1 MSKIHPLTMPKWGLS
16 MAEGRIGEW
25 RVLEGMSVESG
36 AELVG
41 VETDKI
47 FSPLEAPASG
57 ILRRIVARKDD
68 LVPVAGLIAVIA
80 DATFPDEEIDAFI
93 TDFKARFV
101 PEQSEQ
107 ADAVSST
114 IQVQVGAQ
122 SLCYLKRGEGTE
134 AGPAYSWLRRRPQQ
148 LALQSRGAGG

>member
-1 MSKIHPLTMPKWGLS
+1 MKAIHPLTMPKWGLA
-16 MAEGRIGEW
+16 MTEGRIGDW
-25 RVLEGMSVESG
+25 HVQEGMSVESG

-68 LVPVAGLIAVIA
+68 LVPVAGLIGVIA
-80 DATFPDEEIDAFI
+80 DAAFPDAEIDAFI
-93 TDFKARFV
+93 ADFQARFV
-101 PEQSEQ
+101 PEQPGAGRCSFIDNPGSGAGTISVLSE
-107 ADAVSST
+107 ARRRR
-114 IQVQVGAQ
+114 
-122 SLCYLKRGEGTE
+122 RGS
-134 AGPAYSWLRRRPQQ
+134 PSDSRVRRRPQQ